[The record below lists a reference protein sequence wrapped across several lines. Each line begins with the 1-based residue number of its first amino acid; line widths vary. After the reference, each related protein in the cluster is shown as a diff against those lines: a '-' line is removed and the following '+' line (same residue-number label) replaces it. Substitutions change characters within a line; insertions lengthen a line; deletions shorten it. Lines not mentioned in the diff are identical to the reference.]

1 MKVLKWYQQYSSL
14 ERSHCPEKIMQ
25 TNSDRGLVTI
35 KEAEPD
41 HTAQEVATLVTPHS
55 PMCGRGG
62 KLYRESVHDPVTD

>member
-1 MKVLKWYQQYSSL
+1 
-14 ERSHCPEKIMQ
+14 MQ